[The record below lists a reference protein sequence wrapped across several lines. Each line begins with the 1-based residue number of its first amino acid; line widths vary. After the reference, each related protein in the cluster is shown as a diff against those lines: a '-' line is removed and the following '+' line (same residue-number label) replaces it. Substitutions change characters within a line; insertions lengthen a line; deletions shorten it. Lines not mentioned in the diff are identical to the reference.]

1 MGGAAE
7 FQYLIAT
14 YESEAQKTA
23 SVWRCFTDE
32 ELEYRPH
39 PKSQSV
45 IEEFRHELLSQRR
58 FFAEFLGSPEPGAG
72 TVLPAEQ
79 TVAAYVARMLELA
92 RPRMD
97 FLARQ
102 PSEWWVAEDAFFDVV
117 RQHAWIL
124 VRRIL
129 HSAHHR
135 TQLTVYLRLLDKQVP
150 SVYGPTADVT
160 WAGADPTLAVPP
172 RSR

>member
-1 MGGAAE
+1 MAAPTA
-7 FQYLIAT
+7 FQYLIDT
-14 YESEAQKTA
+14 YESEMQKTA
-23 SVWRCFTDE
+23 SVWRCFSDA

-39 PKSQSV
+39 AKSQSV
-45 IEEFRHELLSQRR
+45 VEEFRHELLSQRR
-58 FFAEFLGSPEPGAG
+58 FFAEFLRSEEPGARDVVPG
-72 TVLPAEQ
+72 EQ
-79 TVAAYVARMLELA
+79 TVAAYEARLRELA
-92 RPRMD
+92 SPRLE

-102 PSEWWVAEDAFFDVV
+102 SAGWWLEEAPFFDVV

-135 TQLTVYLRLLDKQVP
+135 TQLTVYLRLLDKPVP

-160 WAGADPTLAVPP
+160 WAGADPTL
-172 RSR
+172 R